1 MRPLIPEP
9 ADNRKSLLERLE
21 DSLLP
26 LINLVFLLLMF
37 FIFAG
42 QLADTP
48 LPDLPGVSGA
58 GDNNRPDADL
68 VLTRDG
74 DWRVNARDIARK
86 DLLAALPA
94 PDASRPLRIAAAGSS
109 AMDRLEELLSVLE
122 QGGYTEVI
130 LLTEPAP

>member
-1 MRPLIPEP
+1 MRSLIPEP

-48 LPDLPGVSGA
+48 LPELPGVSGS
-58 GDNNRPDADL
+58 GDNNRPNADL
-68 VLTRDG
+68 VLTRGG
-74 DWRVNARDIARK
+74 DWQVNARDIARE

-94 PDASRPLRIAAAGSS
+94 PNDSRPLRIAAAGSS
-109 AMDRLEELLSVLE
+109 SMDRLEELLARLE
-122 QGGYTEVI
+122 QGGYTDVI